1 MSRRTFKCNNI
12 QQNVMSQTQNL
23 KNPIKPKKNNR
34 TQKTH
39 RAGFFYIKKIP
50 VFPNPENLASDQNY
64 DQKGTTL
71 IAGRILTDP
80 EFGGL
85 NVTHPR
91 GSGTL
96 LKIGT
101 RTTGMND
108 TYQIS

>member
-1 MSRRTFKCNNI
+1 MNNI

-23 KNPIKPKKNNR
+23 KNPIKPNKTQKNNR
-34 TQKTH
+34 TQKNPP
-39 RAGFFYIKKIP
+39 GWFFLYKKTP

-64 DQKGTTL
+64 DQKGTSL

-80 EFGGL
+80 EFGGQ

-101 RTTGMND
+101 RTTR
-108 TYQIS
+108 YE